1 MSVSPSE
8 SKAAPEDLKE
18 LEHIPLDLQG
28 YVDYTNWKG
37 TKLNVVGSP
46 DIPGFTGD
54 VPANFKCDT
63 VALLPNGWLPVGF
76 MPASVQILADQHF
89 IRDMQLKFAQG
100 QVMPEYACGYLDLIK
115 FEHNALNTSLYAM
128 QCSKTIEPDRELM
141 KGSILESIKMIRHCL
156 PDAEIVP
163 KGLQSLEA
171 LYTVSN
177 FSKARSD
184 SEMLFLADVAPAL
197 KDPIKLKNRM
207 KVTQFVAEWAMIHGV
222 TPTSLVFTACVSV
235 IWSSVEFNPAR
246 NILKPKAGYTTLDA
260 GLTLDVLRDIELYML
275 TIAALGTTRIAYLTR
290 NRDLIH
296 FWLALSPNNI
306 SHNGKTL
313 KFELRLTGALFQEMK
328 PVDYAEVQGLFVAAA
343 AREVDDEIQRLP
355 AEEQPT
361 VAFKF
366 DRKIDTRL
374 EQRSAKAKIMNLLKR
389 TKSSGD

>member
-1 MSVSPSE
+1 MSDIPSE
-8 SKAAPEDLKE
+8 SQSVPEDLKT

-28 YVDYTNWKG
+28 FIDYTNWKG

-46 DIPGFTGD
+46 DIPGFTGE
-54 VPANFKCDT
+54 VPANFKSDT

-76 MPASVQILADQHF
+76 MPASIQILADQHV
-89 IRDMQLKFAQG
+89 IRDIQMKFDQG
-100 QVMPEYACGYLDLIK
+100 QVKPDYASGYLDLIK
-115 FEHNALNTSLYAM
+115 FEHNALNTSLYAL
-128 QCSKTIEPDRELM
+128 QGTKATEPERDAM
-141 KGSILESIKMIRHCL
+141 KASILDLIKKIRHCL

-197 KDPIKLKNRM
+197 KDPIKPKNRM

-222 TPTSLVFTACVSV
+222 TPTSLVFTACISV
-235 IWSSVEFNPAR
+235 IWSKVEFNPAR
-246 NILKPKAGYTTLDA
+246 AILKPKAGYTTVDA
-260 GLTLDVLRDIELYML
+260 NLALDVLRDIELYML
-275 TIAALGTTRIAYLTR
+275 AVAALGSVNLAYLCK

-296 FWLALSPNNI
+296 FWLALAPNNI

-328 PVDYAEVQGLFVAAA
+328 PEDYAEVQGLFVAAA

-355 AEEQPT
+355 AEDQPT

-389 TKSSGD
+389 SKG